1 MKPVRI
7 AIIGE
12 VTIDQHGELTDS
24 GTIAAAL
31 AAIPGTA
38 VTLRAVVPDAAQASL
53 LTNTLHVLGVR
64 AEITSR
70 APQEEAGPIR
80 RGDTLDI
87 WDLFAHDVVILD
99 FADAGLR
106 HFLTDLPA
114 HTKPDVRLLG
124 TLRAVQGPTPSNER
138 EVALRCDTLVGNDI
152 QFQHLMGTTNGSTA
166 LETIHAHLRGVN
178 LRTAVMAGLRNELR
192 IAALDEGIWKAQA
205 ERSPLPT
212 LDHIVARV
220 AVGMARREEW
230 ASIGRELTTGE

>member
-12 VTIDQHGELTDS
+12 ATIDQHGDLTDS
-24 GTIAAAL
+24 GTIASTL
-31 AAIPGTA
+31 ATMPDTA
-38 VTLRAVVPDAAQASL
+38 VTLRAVVPDAAHAER
-53 LTNTLHVLGVR
+53 LTETLHALSVR
-64 AEITSR
+64 AVITSR
-70 APQEEAGPIR
+70 DPREEAGPIR

-124 TLRAVQGPTPSNER
+124 TLRAVRGPAPASER
-138 EVALRCDTLVGNDI
+138 EVALRCDTLVGSNT
-152 QFQHLMGTTNGSTA
+152 QFQHLMGTPDGPTA

-178 LRTAVMAGLRNELR
+178 LRTAVMAGPGNELR
-192 IAALDEGIWKAQA
+192 IAALDEEMWTAQA
-205 ERSPLPT
+205 ERSSLPS

-230 ASIGRELTTGE
+230 PSIGRDLAAGD

>member
-12 VTIDQHGELTDS
+12 AAIDQHGELTDS
-24 GTIAAAL
+24 GTIASAL
-31 AAIPGTA
+31 AAMPDTA
-38 VTLRAVVPDAAQASL
+38 VTLRVVAPDAARAERL
-53 LTNTLHVLGVR
+53 IETLHALSVR
-64 AEITSR
+64 TEITSR
-70 APQEEAGPIR
+70 NSLEEAGPIR

-99 FADAGLR
+99 FADPGLR

-124 TLRAVQGPTPSNER
+124 TLRAVHGPAPASER
-138 EVALRCDTLVGNDI
+138 EVALRCDTLVGTDI
-152 QFQHLMGTTNGSTA
+152 EYQHLMGTPDGLTG

-178 LRTAVMAGLRNELR
+178 LRAAVMAGPRNELR
-192 IAALDEGIWKAQA
+192 TAALGEEMWTAQA
-205 ERSPLPT
+205 ERSPLPS
-212 LDHIVARV
+212 LDRVVARV

-230 ASIGRELTTGE
+230 PSVGAALARGD